1 MYRPS
6 YSNLDLWI
14 WIRGQQNIN
23 VGWWALW
30 KLKKKKIKKWKKRK
44 EDSEEIME
52 ESLAVLDVKPSNIDS
67 LG

>member
-1 MYRPS
+1 MQGDGLYE
-6 YSNLDLWI
+6 NF
-14 WIRGQQNIN
+14 
-23 VGWWALW
+23 
-30 KLKKKKIKKWKKRK
+30 KKKKIKKLKKRK